1 MEVLALTILVSLMLA
16 ALFLVGF
23 VWAVRRPE
31 GGSLEQ
37 DSLLPLREDKILPAP
52 KATEKS

>member
-37 DSLLPLREDKILPAP
+37 DSLLPLREDKIVTAEPNDQ
-52 KATEKS
+52 S